1 MSIQSEIDRINSN
14 VQSALNAVADT
25 GVSVPEGANSDN
37 LPVAVSALANEKQ
50 DKLTGAQGQIVGFDP
65 DGKAVAQDKPTYAA
79 SEVGAIPATEKGAA
93 NGVATLG
100 DDGKVPSTQLPSLD
114 YIPSN
119 QKGAANGVA
128 TLGEDSKVPAEQ
140 LPEMDYAPSTHASQH
155 ATGGSDP
162 ITPASIGAAAAS
174 HNQAASTITAGTFA
188 ATGVKA
194 MNGTDYTTARVR
206 NIQASTTDLTAG
218 SSALANGDIYLVYE

>member
-1 MSIQSEIDRINSN
+1 MSIQSEINRINSN

-37 LPVAVSALANEKQ
+37 LPAAVSALANEKQ
-50 DKLTGAQGQIVGFDP
+50 DKLTGAQGQIVGFGP

-79 SEVGAIPATEKGAA
+79 SEVGAIPTTEKGASNGVATLGADGKVPSAQLPSLDYVPTSEKGAA

-100 DDGKVPSTQLPSLD
+100 ADGKVPTGQLPAM
-114 YIPSN
+114 N
-119 QKGAANGVA
+119 
-128 TLGEDSKVPAEQ
+128 
-140 LPEMDYAPSTHASQH
+140 YAPSTHASQH
-155 ATGGSDP
+155 GSGGSDP
-162 ITPASIGAAAAS
+162 ITPAAIGAAAAS

-218 SSALANGDIYLVYE
+218 SSSLSNGDIYLVYE

>member
-37 LPVAVSALANEKQ
+37 LPAAVSALANEKQ
-50 DKLTGAQGQIVGFDP
+50 DKLTGAQGQIVGFGP

-79 SEVGAIPATEKGAA
+79 SEVGAIPTTEKGAA

-100 DDGKVPSTQLPSLD
+100 ADGKVPPGQLPAM
-114 YIPSN
+114 N
-119 QKGAANGVA
+119 
-128 TLGEDSKVPAEQ
+128 
-140 LPEMDYAPSTHASQH
+140 YAPSTHASQH

-174 HNQAASTITAGTFA
+174 HNQAASTITAGTFS

-194 MNGTDYTTARVR
+194 ATGTDYTTARLR

>member
-1 MSIQSEIDRINSN
+1 MSIQSEINRINSN

-37 LPVAVSALANEKQ
+37 LPAAVSALANEKQ
-50 DKLTGAQGQIVGFDP
+50 DKLTGAQGQIVGFGP

-79 SEVGAIPATEKGAA
+79 SEVGAIPTTEKGAA

-100 DDGKVPSTQLPSLD
+100 ADGKVPTGQLP
-114 YIPSN
+114 
-119 QKGAANGVA
+119 A
-128 TLGEDSKVPAEQ
+128 
-140 LPEMDYAPSTHASQH
+140 MDYAPSTHASQH

-174 HNQAASTITAGTFA
+174 HNQAASTITDGTFA
-188 ATGVKA
+188 STNVKA

-206 NIQASTTDLTAG
+206 NIRASTTDLTSG
-218 SSALANGDIYLVYE
+218 SSSLSNGDIYLVYE

>member
-37 LPVAVSALANEKQ
+37 LPAAVSALANEKQ
-50 DKLTGAQGQIVGFDP
+50 DKLTGAQGQIVGFGP

-79 SEVGAIPATEKGAA
+79 SEVGAIPTTEKGAA

-100 DDGKVPSTQLPSLD
+100 ADGKVPSAQLPSLD
-114 YIPSN
+114 YVPTSE
-119 QKGAANGVA
+119 KGAANGVA
-128 TLGEDSKVPAEQ
+128 TLGADRKIPAEQ
-140 LPEMDYAPSTHASQH
+140 LPTMDYAAKTHASQH
-155 ATGGSDP
+155 ASGGSDP
-162 ITPASIGAAAAS
+162 ITPAAIGAAAAS

>member
-37 LPVAVSALANEKQ
+37 LPAAVSALANEKQ
-50 DKLTGAQGQIVGFDP
+50 DKLTGAQGQIVGFGP

-79 SEVGAIPATEKGAA
+79 SEVGAIPTTEKGAA
-93 NGVATLG
+93 NGVAILG
-100 DDGKVPSTQLPSLD
+100 TDGKVPPGQLP
-114 YIPSN
+114 
-119 QKGAANGVA
+119 A
-128 TLGEDSKVPAEQ
+128 
-140 LPEMDYAPSTHASQH
+140 MDYAPSTHASQH
-155 ATGGSDP
+155 GSGGADP
-162 ITPASIGAAAAS
+162 ITPAAIGAAASS

-188 ATGVKA
+188 ATDVKA

-206 NIQASTTDLTAG
+206 NIKASTTDLTAG

>member
-37 LPVAVSALANEKQ
+37 LPAAVSALANEKQ
-50 DKLTGAQGQIVGFDP
+50 DKLTGAQGQIVGFGP

-79 SEVGAIPATEKGAA
+79 SEVGAIPTTEKGAA

-100 DDGKVPSTQLPSLD
+100 ADGKVPSAQLP
-114 YIPSN
+114 
-119 QKGAANGVA
+119 A
-128 TLGEDSKVPAEQ
+128 
-140 LPEMDYAPSTHASQH
+140 MDYAPSTHASQH
-155 ATGGSDP
+155 GSGGSDP
-162 ITPASIGAAAAS
+162 ITPAAIGAAAAS
-174 HNQAASTITAGTFA
+174 HNQAASTITAGTFS
-188 ATGVKA
+188 ATDVKA

>member
-37 LPVAVSALANEKQ
+37 LPAAVSALANEKQ
-50 DKLTGAQGQIVGFDP
+50 DKLTGAQGQIVGFGP

-79 SEVGAIPATEKGAA
+79 SEVGAIPTTEKGAA

-100 DDGKVPSTQLPSLD
+100 ADRK
-114 YIPSN
+114 I
-119 QKGAANGVA
+119 
-128 TLGEDSKVPAEQ
+128 PAEQ
-140 LPEMDYAPSTHASQH
+140 LPTMDYAAKTHANQH
-155 ATGGSDP
+155 ASDGSDP
-162 ITPASIGAAAAS
+162 ITPAAIGAAASS

-194 MNGTDYTTARVR
+194 ATGTDYTTARLR